1 MNLLFSL
8 LYAPIVFYSL
18 KNFDIKTVAIGIFF
32 VSLIWLT
39 FSYKKGIK
47 EFFFPLLYIF
57 IAVLAFLLDSFL
69 LLKLMPFLISFVISC
84 FIFYTYISQNS
95 FIFLF
100 LEKIKK
106 EVDENEKEYIQ
117 KSTLFWFFSSIINLM
132 IHGFILFIDNMEY
145 WTIYSS
151 FGWYFVFI
159 IAGIIQAI
167 HKKLYF
173 KKSSND

>member
-1 MNLLFSL
+1 VNLLFST
-8 LYAPIVFYSL
+8 LYAPIVFYCL
-18 KNFDIKTVAIGIFF
+18 QNFEIKTVALLIFF
-32 VSLIWLT
+32 VSLIWLG
-39 FSYKKGIK
+39 FSFKKGIK
-47 EFFFPLLYIF
+47 EFFFPLIYLF
-57 IAVLAFLLDSFL
+57 IAVLAFLLNSFI
-69 LLKLMPFLISFVISC
+69 LLKLLPFLISFVISC

-95 FIFLF
+95 FIFIF

-106 EVDENEKEYIQ
+106 EVEENEKEYIQ

-132 IHGFILFIDNMEY
+132 IHGVILFIDNMQY

-159 IAGIIQAI
+159 ITGIIQFV

-173 KKSSND
+173 KKR